1 MSSDNSLLV
10 QAQGLGKRYTL
21 ASSPHQRLW
30 QLLRGQDAQAAAG
43 VRQFDAL
50 RDVSLELHRGESL
63 GLIGPNGAGKSTLL
77 QILSGTLTPS
87 SGQMQVNGRVAAL
100 LELGA
105 GFNPEFTGRENL
117 VFSAAMYGLQAA
129 QVAALEDE
137 IIDFAGIGQFIDEPV
152 RTYSSGMYVR
162 LAFSIAT
169 AVQPDILVIDEALGV
184 GDGAF
189 ARKSFE
195 RIMQMRER
203 GVTLLF
209 CSHSLFQ
216 VEALCQ
222 RSLWL
227 HKGQVQALGPSADV
241 IARYNDWL
249 AVEAS
254 GASAKSIAP
263 ASDAAAAPREAPTE
277 PMAEP
282 ALVPATA
289 PVSATVPAGHAR
301 LLRLQASSDGV
312 AGTELQARSG
322 QSDIAVDI
330 EFASDPATPCPNLAL
345 MVYGAD
351 GRVLCS
357 TGNWIDGV
365 VLQRDAAGRGMAT
378 VRLPRLPLLKGRYT
392 LSAFLMC
399 ERAIHVYEAVS
410 HFATLQVS
418 QPHLEQGI
426 VSIPH
431 EWRAHVPQAQ
441 A

>member
-30 QLLRGQDAQAAAG
+30 QLLRGQGAQAAAG

-117 VFSAAMYGLQAA
+117 VFSAAMYGLQAV

-227 HKGQVQALGPSADV
+227 HKGQVQALGPSAEV
-241 IARYNDWL
+241 IAQYNDWL
-249 AVEAS
+249 AAQ
-254 GASAKSIAP
+254 SAGSP
-263 ASDAAAAPREAPTE
+263 AAAPA
-277 PMAEP
+277 
-282 ALVPATA
+282 PATA
-289 PVSATVPAGHAR
+289 AEGAPDDAVPLSEVAQPSPSPSPAIAGHAR
-301 LLRLQASSDGV
+301 LVRLQARCDGV

-351 GRVLCS
+351 GRVVCS